1 MRSLV
6 NKISLSA
13 LFFITAIT
21 ITLIISAGSA
31 EAAKREALLQGQ
43 ILTEKCLSA
52 GRLSACYIEWT
63 SKSPVVLF
71 TGDRKLYRI
80 ELHRLAQWKLDNAF
94 GKQVVLKG
102 IIKGNK
108 IMANDIAVLGGKKKL
123 SKACL

>member
-6 NKISLSA
+6 HKISLSV
-13 LFFITAIT
+13 LLSIT
-21 ITLIISAGSA
+21 IAIILINSTRPA
-31 EAAKREALLQGQ
+31 EAAKRESLLQGQ
-43 ILTEKCLSA
+43 VLTERCLA
-52 GRLSACYIEWT
+52 EGRLSACYIEWT
-63 SKSPVVLF
+63 NNSPIVLF

-80 ELHRLAQWKLDNAF
+80 ELHRAAQWKLDNAF

-108 IMANDIAVLGGKKKL
+108 IMVNDIAVMSGKKKL